1 MSIFVL
7 KPGLLTTV
15 QDLGR
20 YGWQRHGVIV
30 SGAMDPFALRLA
42 NWLVGNDAG
51 EAALEMTLIGSE
63 LKFETD
69 ALIAVTGGNLFPAVN
84 GQPLPMWRPVLVK
97 SGSVLRFSAAG
108 NGCRWYLAAA
118 GGFRIDSVLASKST
132 YLRAGIGGFAGRALR
147 ETDRLPLGTPAPA
160 VQSLMRQLQALSDDS
175 PFASVNWRVSE
186 YFLSFYRE
194 KRTIR
199 VMRGGEF
206 LHFSEAS
213 RRRFFQEEFRV
224 TPQSDRMGYRLADAK
239 LELQKQLEL
248 ISEAVTAG
256 TIQVPPDGN
265 PIVLMA
271 DRQTTGGYPKIA
283 QVISADLP
291 LLAQIKPGEKLRFRE
306 VSLEEAQ
313 ELYRSRERE
322 LLILQQGIRQ
332 NLQTVL
338 AKGTRTNM
346 SE

>member
-42 NWLVGNDAG
+42 NLLVGNDEG
-51 EAALEMTLIGSE
+51 EAALEMTWIGPE

-69 ALIAVTGGNLFPAVN
+69 SLIAVTGGNLNPSVN
-84 GQPLPMWRPVLVK
+84 GQPVPIWRPVLVK
-97 SGSVLRFSAAG
+97 SGSVLRFTAAI
-108 NGCRWYLAAA
+108 NGCRGYLAAA
-118 GGFRIDSVLASKST
+118 GGFRIASVLGSKST
-132 YLRAGIGGFAGRALR
+132 YLRAGIGGFEGRALR

-160 VQSLMRQLQALSDDS
+160 VQSQIRQLQTFPDNS

-186 YFLSFYRE
+186 HSLSFYRE
-194 KRTIR
+194 KKTIR

-206 LHFSEAS
+206 LHFNEAS
-213 RRRFFQEEFRV
+213 RSRFFHEEFRV
-224 TPQSDRMGYRLADAK
+224 TPQSDRMGYRLSDVT
-239 LELQKQLEL
+239 LELQKPLEM

-265 PIVLMA
+265 PIVLTA

-283 QVISADLP
+283 QIISADLP
-291 LLAQIKPGEKLRFRE
+291 ILAQIKPGEKLRFRE

-313 ELYRSRERE
+313 ELYRSREQE
-322 LLILQQGIRQ
+322 LHILRQGLRLNWQQGLRQ
-332 NLQTVL
+332 
-338 AKGTRTNM
+338 A
-346 SE
+346 